1 MFDGVK
7 MPNPRVQAVVRAG
20 KFLKTCLLEADE
32 HRREHARTKPTGLSL
47 EEILKQAGLH
57 IPDVQAAIRN
67 LLGDGVAVTA
77 ADDVLAAAQE
87 NPDLVKLA
95 RELLRLAERGHSG
108 TTAGS
113 AASKDTGEAKA
124 GSSAPPP
131 SSASPDTPPSP
142 VAASAT
148 PPNPPPS
155 PVAASVT
162 PPNAPTSA
170 APPPA
175 NVAPAVTPR
184 PKFRPEY
191 TAQGRLA
198 VLQKTSGESPG
209 VPPPDQRLG
218 HARVGDDAALA
229 VEKCSERLT
238 ALEQAVGRLSTRV
251 DSSLRE
257 LHARVERIEARL
269 SATPAEPPGPVACPE
284 PTSSPELAAT
294 TADDAHAGRDT
305 CAVEPPPLVEH
316 GPSSEPIAAEPAAE
330 PAGVS
335 PAPEP
340 VEVGQALAPDEAP
353 SSTAANDPVSDAA
366 SGSAAVVEDI
376 DVPEP
381 VDAEDQS
388 SLGSVSESP
397 AAEEPAAQSADDNDE
412 AFALLFEPE
421 DQP

>member
-32 HRREHARTKPTGLSL
+32 HRREHARAKPTGLSL

-57 IPDVQAAIRN
+57 IPDVQVAIRN

-113 AASKDTGEAKA
+113 AAPKDTGEAKT

-131 SSASPDTPPSP
+131 SSPSPDTPPSP

-162 PPNAPTSA
+162 PPNPPTSA

-175 NVAPAVTPR
+175 NVAPVVTPR

-198 VLQKTSGESPG
+198 ALQKTTGESPG
-209 VPPPDQRLG
+209 VPQPDQRPG
-218 HARVGDDAALA
+218 RVGDDAAALA
-229 VEKCSERLT
+229 VERCSERLT
-238 ALEQAVGRLSTRV
+238 ALAQAVERLSTRV
-251 DSSLRE
+251 DSTLGA
-257 LHARVERIEARL
+257 LHKRVEQIEARL

-284 PTSSPELAAT
+284 PTSSPEPAAT
-294 TADDAHAGRDT
+294 TADDAHARPDN
-305 CAVEPPPLVEH
+305 CAVEPPPLVET
-316 GPSSEPIAAEPAAE
+316 GPSSEPIAAEPAVVPTE
-330 PAGVS
+330 VS

-340 VEVGQALAPDEAP
+340 VEVGQAPTPDESP
-353 SSTAANDPVSDAA
+353 SSTAANDPVSGAA
-366 SGSAAVVEDI
+366 SGSAPVVEDI

-381 VDAEDQS
+381 VGVEDQS
-388 SLGSVSESP
+388 NLGSVSESP
-397 AAEEPAAQSADDNDE
+397 AAGEPAAQSADDNDE
-412 AFALLFEPE
+412 AFALLCEPGG
-421 DQP
+421 QP

>member
-32 HRREHARTKPTGLSL
+32 HRREHARAKPTGLSL

-108 TTAGS
+108 ATAGS
-113 AASKDTGEAKA
+113 AAPKDTGEAKT
-124 GSSAPPP
+124 GSSAPP
-131 SSASPDTPPSP
+131 SNASPDTPPSP
-142 VAASAT
+142 VAVPAT

-155 PVAASVT
+155 PVAASVA
-162 PPNAPTSA
+162 PPNPPTSA

-175 NVAPAVTPR
+175 NVAPVTTPR

-198 VLQKTSGESPG
+198 ALQKTTGESSG
-209 VPPPDQRLG
+209 VAQPDQRPG
-218 HARVGDDAALA
+218 RVGDDAAALA
-229 VEKCSERLT
+229 VERCSERLT
-238 ALEQAVGRLSTRV
+238 ALEQAVERLSTRV
-251 DSSLRE
+251 DLSLGA
-257 LHARVERIEARL
+257 LHTRVERIEARL

-284 PTSSPELAAT
+284 PTSSPEPAAT
-294 TADDAHAGRDT
+294 TADDAHARPDN
-305 CAVEPPPLVEH
+305 CVVEPPPLVET
-316 GPSSEPIAAEPAAE
+316 GPSSEPIAAEPFAE
-330 PAGVS
+330 PAEVS

-340 VEVGQALAPDEAP
+340 VEVGQAPTPDESP
-353 SSTAANDPVSDAA
+353 SSTAANDPVSGAA
-366 SGSAAVVEDI
+366 SGTVPLVEGV
-376 DVPEP
+376 DVPEL
-381 VDAEDQS
+381 VGAEDQS
-388 SLGSVSESP
+388 NLGSVSESP
-397 AAEEPAAQSADDNDE
+397 AAKKPAAQSADDNDE
-412 AFALLFEPE
+412 AFALLGELE
-421 DQP
+421 GQP